1 MRKGEFG
8 CALSHI
14 HLLKQLTK
22 EPSEINYY
30 LIMEDDLELVK
41 PINELNDLLHHLPS
55 DFDMCHLAKSDWN
68 PFIKTQAVNEYFS
81 ECSKSYFNRTT
92 AYIISK
98 KGAEKVLL
106 YVDSQL
112 SIPIDDI
119 FNRIYRL
126 TTDFRFYVPFDYF
139 FKEQN
144 NIESTIKDINNESSS
159 LETSQ
164 QL

>member
-1 MRKGEFG
+1 M
-8 CALSHI
+8 
-14 HLLKQLTK
+14 
-22 EPSEINYY
+22 
-30 LIMEDDLELVK
+30 
-41 PINELNDLLHHLPS
+41 
-55 DFDMCHLAKSDWN
+55 
-68 PFIKTQAVNEYFS
+68 
-81 ECSKSYFNRTT
+81 
-92 AYIISK
+92 
-98 KGAEKVLL
+98 LL